1 MSAAAFSFDNM
12 SPVRAAWQSF
22 ANTMRW
28 WSWCVVALLVFGVPA
43 LGLFKSPD
51 MALGIFIGITPVLA
65 FAVWGLIVANT
76 LHQNHPT
83 LARLLPHQPRRL
95 RLNLIGIFLI
105 VACASKLLEPVV
117 PISNFGV
124 WVTLSLIFVAAAM
137 RQPML
142 WATTA
147 LMGFAPLAPRYMT
160 DSAWQSI
167 VQAFHLLETPL
178 GMLCLLAGGT
188 VFLASLVK
196 DGDEAHRALYQR
208 LQKRRRDFKAAMD
221 GEAANPGT
229 GWWGKT
235 IQRGYQSAFARVMAR
250 AEQGRAGFS
259 REMLALGPQ
268 AHLSSTAMGIL
279 VLFVIMTLVLTS
291 LWLGGVLDYDDAGKG
306 VGNSMFGL
314 LGTLMGGI
322 SQLHGTVIKRRH
334 EQSLV
339 ALLPGVPRGEAFNRQ
354 FGRALMRDFLILWG
368 GGSIVMSVALSLVP
382 GSSPTILAF
391 PVVLLA
397 CGLVLLRDWSKA
409 SPLKGW
415 LAFLVYMPLGVA
427 AAGARVALEK
437 GWLNFGSFLVLAL
450 AILVPLYVWR
460 WRVMM
465 KAPMAWPAARR

>member
-1 MSAAAFSFDNM
+1 MNAAALSFNSI

-22 ANTMRW
+22 TNTLQW
-28 WSWCVVALLVFGVPA
+28 WSWCLIALLIFGVPA
-43 LGLFKSPD
+43 LGLFASPQF
-51 MALGIFIGITPVLA
+51 ALGIFIGLTPVLA

-83 LARLLPHQPRRL
+83 LARLLPQQPRRL
-95 RLNLIGIFLI
+95 RLNLIVIFLI
-105 VACASKLLEPVV
+105 ASGAAKLLEPVV
-117 PISNFGV
+117 PVNGLGV

-147 LMGFAPLAPRYMT
+147 VMGFAPLAPRYMT
-160 DSAWQSI
+160 ESAWHSI
-167 VQAFHLLETPL
+167 VQAFNLLETPL
-178 GMLCLLAGGT
+178 GILCLMAGGT
-188 VFLASLVK
+188 VFLASLIK

-208 LQKRRRDFKAAMD
+208 LQKRRRDFKAAME

-229 GWWGKT
+229 GWWSKC
-235 IQRGYQSAFARVMAR
+235 IQRGYESAFARVMAR
-250 AEQGRAGFS
+250 AEQGRAGFG

-279 VLFVIMTLVLTS
+279 VLFVIMTLVLTA
-291 LWLGGVLDYDDAGKG
+291 LWMGGIFDYPDAGQG

-314 LGTLMGGI
+314 LGTLMGGV
-322 SQLHGTVIKRRH
+322 SQLHGSVIKRRH

-382 GSSPTILAF
+382 GSRATILAF

-409 SPLKGW
+409 SPFKGW
-415 LAFLVYMPLGVA
+415 LAFLFYMPLGAA

-437 GWLNFGSFLVLAL
+437 GWLNFGSFLVLAV

-465 KAPMAWPAARR
+465 RAPMGWPAARR